1 MQIKPGARMELPLWL
16 GEMLAVGFVSRS
28 ELPLRGIANVQCRA
42 RAGSSPLVTL
52 DLPKPLSEPV
62 MNALK
67 ADPRSVDLRV
77 LAPHFYRLGIRI
89 LQLFDEEEM
98 VEILG
103 DV

>member
-1 MQIKPGARMELPLWL
+1 MPSGSSLLRRLDPGCHGVIVNM
-16 GEMLAVGFVSRS
+16 F
-28 ELPLRGIANVQCRA
+28 CRA

-52 DLPKPLSEPV
+52 DLPKELSEQV

-103 DV
+103 EVRICFRFLANA

>member
-1 MQIKPGARMELPLWL
+1 
-16 GEMLAVGFVSRS
+16 
-28 ELPLRGIANVQCRA
+28 
-42 RAGSSPLVTL
+42 
-52 DLPKPLSEPV
+52 

-103 DV
+103 DVCAASPFSLRHRQMLTGYDRHSRSGP

>member
-1 MQIKPGARMELPLWL
+1 
-16 GEMLAVGFVSRS
+16 
-28 ELPLRGIANVQCRA
+28 
-42 RAGSSPLVTL
+42 
-52 DLPKPLSEPV
+52 